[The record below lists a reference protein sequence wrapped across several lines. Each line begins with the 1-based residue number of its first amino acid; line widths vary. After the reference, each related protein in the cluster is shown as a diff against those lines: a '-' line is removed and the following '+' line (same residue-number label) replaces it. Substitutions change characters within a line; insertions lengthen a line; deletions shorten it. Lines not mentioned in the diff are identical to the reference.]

1 MTQTTLHW
9 VDSTIVVVSILMAIG
24 VGAYF
29 SKKQKSTNAYFAASG
44 NIPAWAVGMS
54 MFATIISSVTFL
66 AYPGAA
72 YGGNWILLVQGLM
85 VPLVLVGLI
94 GFIVPLYR
102 KVIKLSTYE
111 YFERRFGPFAR
122 YYSSVAFVLEN
133 FSKMGAVLYLMGLAM
148 ATFTGGMDI
157 NLIIIAVGIVI
168 VILTYLGG
176 MEAII
181 WMDVVQGFL
190 LILGGVLTIGILFY
204 LTDGGPAQIFSVA
217 SDFNKIDLGPYDMDL
232 VNTTFLVMVLNGI
245 FYALQKYGTD
255 QSIVQRYLTARDD
268 ESAKKASYLGVLMS
282 VPAWALFMF
291 VGTCL
296 FVYYHI
302 NSGMLPEGI
311 KNDEVFPFFIAT
323 EMPIGIT
330 GLIVA
335 ALAAGAISSIDSSIN
350 CISAV
355 VVEDYYGR
363 LRPNASDKS
372 RLFVGRVAVLVVGIA
387 SILVAMLYVS
397 WGGQGVLGSL
407 FGLYAIISAGIVGIF
422 ILGLFSRRANWQ
434 GLYIGIACAI
444 LFTAYAIL
452 TSKPFD
458 MGDGTKSLLL
468 DFGSFNF
475 THSTYMLGVYSH
487 LIVLVVGYVASFFFA
502 TPLAEKELTIY
513 GYLEEKKNQKEIVAQ
528 AD

>member
-1 MTQTTLHW
+1 MIHTTLHW
-9 VDSTIVVVSILMAIG
+9 IDYLIVIISVLVAVL
-24 VGAYF
+24 VGIWF
-29 SKKQKSTNAYFAASG
+29 SRKQKSTNAYFAAGG

-111 YFERRFGPFAR
+111 YFERRFGAFAR
-122 YYSSVAFVLEN
+122 FYSSVAFILEN

-148 ATFTGGMDI
+148 AMFMGGLDI
-157 NLIIIAVGIVI
+157 NLIIVCIGVVI
-168 VILTYLGG
+168 ILLTYLGG

-181 WMDVVQGFL
+181 WMDVAQGFL
-190 LILGGVLTIGILFY
+190 LILGGLLTIGMLFY
-204 LTDGGPAQIFSVA
+204 LTDGGPATIFSIA
-217 SDFNKIDLGPYDMDL
+217 AQYDKIDFGPYTLDL
-232 VNTTFLVMVLNGI
+232 VNTTFLVMVLNGM
-245 FYALQKYGTD
+245 FYAVQKYGTD

-268 ESAKKASYLGVLMS
+268 KSAKKASYLGVLMS

-302 NSGMLPEGI
+302 NTGILPEGI
-311 KNDEVFPFFIAT
+311 KDDEVFPFFIAT
-323 EMPIGIT
+323 KMPVGIT
-330 GLIVA
+330 GLIIA

-350 CISAV
+350 CISAC
-355 VVEDYYGR
+355 VVEDFYSR
-363 LRPNASDKS
+363 INPKASD
-372 RLFVGRVAVLVVGIA
+372 RLKLWIGKVSVLIVGIG
-387 SILVAMLYVS
+387 SILVALLYVKM
-397 WGGQGVLGSL
+397 GGQGVLGSL

-422 ILGLFSRRANWQ
+422 LLGLFSRRANWQ
-434 GLYIGIACAI
+434 GLYIGIAAAV
-444 LFTAYAIL
+444 LFTAYAVL

-458 MGDGTKSLLL
+458 MGNGEKQLLL
-468 DFGSFNF
+468 DLGEWNF
-475 THSTYMLGVYSH
+475 KHSTYMLGVYSH
-487 LIVLVVGYVASFFFA
+487 LIVLIVGYFASLLFK
-502 TPLAEKELTIY
+502 TPLASKDLTIW
-513 GYLEEKKNQKEIVAQ
+513 GYLEERRAEKNKKNV
-528 AD
+528 